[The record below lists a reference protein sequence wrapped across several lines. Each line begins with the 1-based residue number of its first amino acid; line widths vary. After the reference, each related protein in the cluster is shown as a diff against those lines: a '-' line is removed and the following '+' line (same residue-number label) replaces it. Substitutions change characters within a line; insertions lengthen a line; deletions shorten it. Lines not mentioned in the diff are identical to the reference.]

1 MRLVIADDHA
11 LVRAG
16 MRVLIEKMSGIEV
29 VGEATDGHEAIE
41 LVARTHP
48 ALVLMNISMPG
59 FNGLDATARLTKDHP
74 RTRVLIVSMHADE
87 EYVRRA
93 FAVGASGY
101 LLKSADKNE
110 MELAIC
116 AVCRGDV
123 WISPSVSKTV
133 VAALQRGEEPA
144 DPFELLTPRQREILQ
159 LVAEGL
165 SSKEIADQLGLS
177 TKTVE
182 SHRAQLMKR
191 TGVHSLPGLVRY
203 AIRLGLVS
211 PNA

>member
-1 MRLVIADDHA
+1 MRIVIADDHA

-16 MRVLIEKMSGIEV
+16 IRMLLEQVSDFEV
-29 VGEATDGHEAIE
+29 VGEATNGQEALR
-41 LVARTHP
+41 LVADVHP
-48 ALVLMNISMPG
+48 ELILMNISMPEL
-59 FNGLDATARLTKDHP
+59 NGLEAAARVTKEHP
-74 RTRVLIVSMHADE
+74 RTRVLMLSMHADE

-101 LLKSADKNE
+101 LLKSADRAE
-110 MELAIC
+110 MELAVR
-116 AVCRGDV
+116 AVTRGDV
-123 WISPSVSKTV
+123 WISPSVSRTV
-133 VAALQRGEEPA
+133 VAALKRGEEPA

-159 LVAEGL
+159 LVAEGR
-165 SSKEIADQLGLS
+165 SSKEIADQLDLS

-191 TGVHSLPGLVRY
+191 IGVRSLPGLVRY

-211 PNA
+211 PDA